1 LNSDEKSKLK
11 VVEGAGRDGT
21 VGVIT
26 AVKIDGNGKSTNCT
40 ADSAERET
48 DYQAV
53 YEEAQRRFKA
63 LGESVSARWYSD
75 QKLYNCKVNEV
86 TEDCH
91 FMVIFDGYEDDLPQK
106 TKLVDIFPRKQD
118 LQHRIQ
124 SKDVESQD
132 LIIQTSRYAW
142 YASSDFDEHV
152 LEYETRRFWDE

>member
-1 LNSDEKSKLK
+1 
-11 VVEGAGRDGT
+11 
-21 VGVIT
+21 
-26 AVKIDGNGKSTNCT
+26 
-40 ADSAERET
+40 
-48 DYQAV
+48 
-53 YEEAQRRFKA
+53 
-63 LGESVSARWYSD
+63 
-75 QKLYNCKVNEV
+75 
-86 TEDCH
+86 
-91 FMVIFDGYEDDLPQK
+91 MVIFDGYEDDLPQK